1 MQFTHKENYTIRS
14 NEIGPDGS
22 ARPDSIA
29 ALLQEIAGN
38 HAKILEFDIEDLRS
52 RDITWVLHKLHVRM
66 KRYPDWRETIQITT
80 WPSSGDRL
88 RAYRDFSIKDQKGEE
103 LGVALSYWLLMNLKN
118 RRPVRIPDEI
128 IQMGLTSQNHVL
140 PLTKEKFEWEL
151 NESAEKST
159 FKVRRTDLDINQHAN
174 NVAYIRWI
182 METVD
187 EQTYTNGHCNEFSVQ
202 YNEEAGL
209 RDTIYALTLKT
220 GKHSHRHQLK
230 KHGKTIARAK
240 SVWEETD

>member
-1 MQFTHKENYTIRS
+1 MQLTHKENYTIRS
-14 NEIGPDGS
+14 NEIGLDGS

-29 ALLQEIAGN
+29 TLLQEIAGN
-38 HAKILEFDIEDLRS
+38 HAKALEFDIEDLRN

-88 RAYRDFSIKDQKGEE
+88 RAYRDFNIKDQQGKE
-103 LGVALSYWLLMNLKN
+103 LGVALSYWLLMNLKS

-128 IQMGLTSQNHVL
+128 IRMGLTSQDHVL
-140 PLTKEKFEWEL
+140 PLTKEKLEWEL
-151 NESAEKST
+151 KEADENIFT
-159 FKVRRTDLDINQHAN
+159 VRRTDLDINQHAN

-187 EQTYTNGHCNEFSVQ
+187 EQTYTNGHCSEFTIQ

-209 RDTIYALTLKT
+209 RDKINVLTLKT
-220 GKHSHRHQLK
+220 GKHSHHHQLK

-240 SVWEETD
+240 SLWKANDR